1 MLPPRQNPLGETFLG
16 VLGGTTTKMQPPGEG
31 GQVPGLSLWMLGCE
45 VLLMVLCFVQCV
57 VLGDCEPPRELLGG
71 VFERSKFSAM
81 IRSNSDIPPLRQL
94 CFFVWKSSVSKVHGG
109 CLPGTSPCK

>member
-1 MLPPRQNPLGETFLG
+1 MLPPRQKSSRWDLPGSVGGNNNKNAAPRGGRPSAWAQPVDVGLRGAADGAVFCPVCG
-16 VLGGTTTKMQPPGEG
+16 V
-31 GQVPGLSLWMLGCE
+31 
-45 VLLMVLCFVQCV
+45 
-57 VLGDCEPPRELLGG
+57 GDCEPPRELLGG